1 MTNKLSKANMT
12 RSKLSYKYLKEKSAT
27 SKSLLVN
34 KEITVWIS
42 YSGPKV
48 IILVTSTSVQ

>member
-1 MTNKLSKANMT
+1 MTNELSKANMT

-42 YSGPKV
+42 YAGPKV

>member
-1 MTNKLSKANMT
+1 MTSKFNKANMT
-12 RSKLSYKYLKEKSAT
+12 RSKLRYKYLKEKRAT
-27 SKSLLVN
+27 SKLLLVN

-42 YSGPKV
+42 YAGPKV